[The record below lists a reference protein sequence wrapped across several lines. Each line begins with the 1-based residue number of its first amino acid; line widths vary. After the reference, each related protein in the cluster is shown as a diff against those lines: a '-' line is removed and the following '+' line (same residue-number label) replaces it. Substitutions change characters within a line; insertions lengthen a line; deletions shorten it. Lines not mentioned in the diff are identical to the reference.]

1 MLADTTKATAKST
14 ARNRSVRT
22 FKVSKFQIPSS
33 ALVEVSGEES
43 DGGSGKKN
51 SGKMTQS
58 VQKKSENTK
67 PTKVEVKG
75 KRKRKTSVTGT
86 KKS

>member
-1 MLADTTKATAKST
+1 M
-14 ARNRSVRT
+14 
-22 FKVSKFQIPSS
+22 FSS
-33 ALVEVSGEES
+33 DVVEVSGGES

-67 PTKVEVKG
+67 PTKVAVKE
-75 KRKRKTSVTGT
+75 KRKRKTSATGT
-86 KKS
+86 KMSEQGPSP